1 MLRFL
6 YVGLKED
13 LGLQGEG
20 LRMVGI
26 EAKDFIE
33 GDLCGAV
40 VSGKEVTLCE
50 PEVHLNAVVLGFG
63 IGGGGGG

>member
-1 MLRFL
+1 
-6 YVGLKED
+6 
-13 LGLQGEG
+13 
-20 LRMVGI
+20 MVGI

-63 IGGGGGG
+63 IGGGGGGGG